1 MFPLLLNIIL
11 KCGDRGPPG
20 GVLCGPVAST
30 LPAIQGLP
38 PGGAGL
44 QFESPRSQA
53 FLRDGSATDT
63 HKPAGSLPPQL
74 PDLRPGSG
82 PKCVA
87 AAEAPGS
94 KRCRREDVGS
104 MEAPLSPRESA
115 RFVAENSRD
124 VLVDRE
130 GVRRAA
136 ELLLPAAVA
145 WRVEQWKSLHE
156 LNPRGAD
163 EAALDWVF
171 VVDSL
176 NFSFWAE
183 REDRKCEVRYGGTAY
198 TGYWALCAAVNRA
211 LDQGGCRPPGG
222 PREVT
227 SARSKRP
234 DLRKPLVSVSRGG
247 KASFL

>member
-1 MFPLLLNIIL
+1 
-11 KCGDRGPPG
+11 
-20 GVLCGPVAST
+20 
-30 LPAIQGLP
+30 
-38 PGGAGL
+38 
-44 QFESPRSQA
+44 
-53 FLRDGSATDT
+53 
-63 HKPAGSLPPQL
+63 
-74 PDLRPGSG
+74 
-82 PKCVA
+82 
-87 AAEAPGS
+87 
-94 KRCRREDVGS
+94 

-176 NFSFWAE
+176 NFSSWAE

-227 SARSKRP
+227 SAQGKRP
-234 DLRKPLVSVSRGG
+234 DLRKEATYVRQQRRQSQFSLL
-247 KASFL
+247 KKKESFQVGRSGSCLQSQHCRLRQEDRYGF